1 MLTASGKSA
10 AASSNEPQRSTR
22 AFALI
27 TQALAKASLNRTEI
41 DCIAVGLGPGSY
53 TGIRVAISIAQGW
66 QLATGVKLL
75 GISSADAIA
84 ERARLDG
91 LTGQVTCVIDA
102 QREEFYLAT
111 YDLQAVPLH
120 PIESLHIETVAQVKQ
135 RAARH
140 ELLVGPE
147 EELPGNQLVFP
158 DAEVLAQ
165 MATSRTDFVSGE
177 TLEPIYL
184 REISF
189 VKAPPPRLAATT

>member
-1 MLTASGKSA
+1 M
-10 AASSNEPQRSTR
+10 
-22 AFALI
+22 
-27 TQALAKASLNRTEI
+27 
-41 DCIAVGLGPGSY
+41 
-53 TGIRVAISIAQGW
+53 
-66 QLATGVKLL
+66 
-75 GISSADAIA
+75 
-84 ERARLDG
+84 
-91 LTGQVTCVIDA
+91 
-102 QREEFYLAT
+102 
-111 YDLQAVPLH
+111 PLH

>member
-1 MLTASGKSA
+1 MKILALEFSSSRRSVAVLTASGKSA

-22 AFALI
+22 ALALI

-102 QREEFYLAT
+102 TRGIL
-111 YDLQAVPLH
+111 
-120 PIESLHIETVAQVKQ
+120 SC
-135 RAARH
+135 
-140 ELLVGPE
+140 
-147 EELPGNQLVFP
+147 
-158 DAEVLAQ
+158 
-165 MATSRTDFVSGE
+165 
-177 TLEPIYL
+177 YL
-184 REISF
+184 RPSGCAVTSDRII
-189 VKAPPPRLAATT
+189 AY